1 MAGVDDK
8 MPFMEHLGELRTR
21 IVRALV
27 ALLVGLGIA
36 LPFSQKIVD

>member
-21 IVRALV
+21 IVWALGPASV
-27 ALLVGLGIA
+27 RRVNA
-36 LPFSQKIVD
+36 